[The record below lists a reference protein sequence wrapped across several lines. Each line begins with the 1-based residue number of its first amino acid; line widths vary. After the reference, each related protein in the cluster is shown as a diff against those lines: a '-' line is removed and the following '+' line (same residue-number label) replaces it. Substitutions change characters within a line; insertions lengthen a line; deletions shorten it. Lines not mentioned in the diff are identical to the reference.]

1 MREYDT
7 LPVNRLTGT
16 VFMSRP
22 APPQSVT
29 PESPA
34 IDVMIDLRHLHA
46 AVMVQHVSIDAA
58 NAYMLQRGVRSLLVF
73 NQDRALAGLI
83 TAIDI
88 LGDKSLRISEEI
100 DLVSPNVTVAHFQSP
115 RISATFACNPS
126 GVTIA
131 AFHGASI
138 LIAMRERTPRG

>member
-1 MREYDT
+1 M
-7 LPVNRLTGT
+7 
-16 VFMSRP
+16 
-22 APPQSVT
+22 T

-34 IDVMIDLRHLHA
+34 IDVTIDLRHLNA
-46 AVMVQHVSIDAA
+46 AVMLPHVSIDAA
-58 NAYMLQRGVRSLLVF
+58 NVYMMQRGVRSLFVL

-83 TAIDI
+83 PATDI
-88 LGDKSLRISEEI
+88 LGDKSLRIIEEI

-138 LIAMRERTPRG
+138 LSAMRERTPRG